1 MNKERLESNFS
12 IAFDAVK
19 VNKIRSLLTAL
30 GIIFGVAAV
39 ISMLSIGRG
48 AQVELLEQIK
58 LVGVNNIVITP
69 IVEQEEEEVSKNEN
83 TQKEILNMS
92 NGLSLHDSES
102 ILGVIPGID
111 RVSPEVVLDTYI
123 IKSGLRRSAKL
134 VGIEPDYFDI
144 ADFELVQ
151 GLMFSDEQLEKGL
164 PVCIIGSGIKAKFF
178 SKENAIGKMLK
189 CGNNWLRVI
198 GVLENKSI
206 TKTSIENLGIRNYNM
221 DVYTPI
227 KTVLLRYTN
236 RSLITER
243 LIKLAANP
251 DENRELLNRKNY
263 HQIDRLVVQ
272 VSQSDKISNIA
283 DVISRML
290 KRRHN
295 GIVDYQIE
303 IPELLLKQQQRTND
317 IFNYV
322 LGAIAGISLI
332 VGGIGIMNIM
342 LASVMERIKEIGLR
356 IALGAR
362 KNDIIMQ
369 FLFEAVTISV
379 AGGIIGVIL
388 GILLASAISTLA
400 EIPTVIAFD
409 SIMISFLVA
418 ASVGLIFGI
427 APARRAAM
435 QDPIISL
442 RHE

>member
-1 MNKERLESNFS
+1 MNKERLKFNFS

-58 LVGVNNIVITP
+58 LVGVNNIVVTP

-83 TQKEILNMS
+83 TRKEILNMS

-227 KTVLLRYTN
+227 KTVLMRYTN

-283 DVISRML
+283 DIISRML

-303 IPELLLKQQQRTND
+303 IPELLLKTVKHTSTQAMVTSLKNNQQLN
-317 IFNYV
+317 N
-322 LGAIAGISLI
+322 
-332 VGGIGIMNIM
+332 
-342 LASVMERIKEIGLR
+342 
-356 IALGAR
+356 
-362 KNDIIMQ
+362 
-369 FLFEAVTISV
+369 
-379 AGGIIGVIL
+379 
-388 GILLASAISTLA
+388 
-400 EIPTVIAFD
+400 PTK
-409 SIMISFLVA
+409 
-418 ASVGLIFGI
+418 
-427 APARRAAM
+427 PKR
-435 QDPIISL
+435 
-442 RHE
+442 

>member
-1 MNKERLESNFS
+1 
-12 IAFDAVK
+12 
-19 VNKIRSLLTAL
+19 
-30 GIIFGVAAV
+30 
-39 ISMLSIGRG
+39 
-48 AQVELLEQIK
+48 
-58 LVGVNNIVITP
+58 
-69 IVEQEEEEVSKNEN
+69 
-83 TQKEILNMS
+83 
-92 NGLSLHDSES
+92 
-102 ILGVIPGID
+102 
-111 RVSPEVVLDTYI
+111 
-123 IKSGLRRSAKL
+123 
-134 VGIEPDYFDI
+134 
-144 ADFELVQ
+144 
-151 GLMFSDEQLEKGL
+151 
-164 PVCIIGSGIKAKFF
+164 
-178 SKENAIGKMLK
+178 MLK

-227 KTVLLRYTN
+227 KTVLMRYTN

-283 DVISRML
+283 DIISRML